1 MSRAPLVYRFL
12 RGLVRGLT
20 GVFFRTIAVE
30 GTENVPRDR
39 GGLLVAWHPNGIVD
53 PALILASAPVQVVF
67 GARHGLLRWPL
78 IGRLMRGLG
87 TVPIYRAQDSPDD
100 PGARR
105 AANDQS
111 LAALAGAIRDGRFAA
126 LFPEGVSHDAPFLSD
141 VKTGA
146 ARLFL
151 RAAQDA
157 EVAPVIV
164 PVGLHY
170 DRKDLFRSD
179 VVVAF
184 HPPLELGDL
193 LGSARLGEAPGTSA
207 DAAEAEGTEA
217 EGTEADSD
225 PARVLTARIEAAL
238 VEAVRPTEDW
248 ALHRLMHRA
257 YALMRAEDDVR
268 LGIRSEPLSARA
280 RARGFHQ
287 IWTGYQARLQS
298 HPDQIQA
305 LRRDM
310 TDYDRLLRASGMTDA
325 DLDRPP
331 RLHPL
336 LGVIFGIQLV
346 LLAVLLPPILVL
358 GFVVNVPPFVLLNAI
373 ARRLASADKDTA
385 TIKIMGGVV
394 LYPLAWLVAAVAAGL
409 GAARLHDAFPGL
421 PDAPLAAGVAMLVL
435 SAAGGALALRWGEL
449 TRDGVRALRVRLLR
463 RQRRDVLARLQV
475 QRTDL
480 HDRFVSLRQG
490 LDLPDTVV

>member
-1 MSRAPLVYRFL
+1 MR
-12 RGLVRGLT
+12 
-20 GVFFRTIAVE
+20 VFFSRIVVE
-30 GTENVPRDR
+30 GRRNVPTDR

-67 GARHGLLRWPL
+67 GARHGLLKWPL
-78 IGRLMRGLG
+78 LGRLMRGLG
-87 TVPIYRAQDSPDD
+87 TVPIYRAQDNPDD
-100 PGARR
+100 PEARR
-105 AANDQS
+105 AANDKS
-111 LAALAGAIRDGRFAA
+111 LGALADAIQEGRFAA
-126 LFPEGVSHDAPFLSD
+126 LFPEGVSHDAPFLSE

-157 EVAPVIV
+157 EVPPVIV

-184 HPPLELGDL
+184 HPPLDVSDL
-193 LGSARLGEAPGTSA
+193 LAPAHLGNAPDGA
-207 DAAEAEGTEA
+207 DAGVDGVAEGAHTLAEAE
-217 EGTEADSD
+217 D
-225 PARVLTARIEAAL
+225 PAHVLTDRIEAAL

-257 YALMRAEDDVR
+257 YALMRAEDDIR

-287 IWTGYQARLQS
+287 IWTGYQARHQS
-298 HPDQIQA
+298 HPAEIAA

-310 TDYDRLLRASGMTDA
+310 TDYDRLLRASGMSDA

-331 RLHPL
+331 RLNPL
-336 LGVIFGIQLV
+336 LGVIFGIQLA
-346 LLAVLLPPILVL
+346 LLAVLLPPILVV
-358 GFVVNVPPFVLLNAI
+358 GFVVNVPPFLLLNAA
-373 ARRLASADKDTA
+373 ARRFASADKDTA

-394 LYPLAWLVAAVAAGL
+394 LYPLAWGIAAIAAGL
-409 GAARLHDAFPGL
+409 TAARLHDLFPGL
-421 PDAPLAAGVAMLVL
+421 PDAPFAAGLAVFVL
-435 SAAGGALALRWGEL
+435 SAVGGAL
-449 TRDGVRALRVRLLR
+449 VRGKSERLG
-463 RQRRDVLARLQV
+463 A
-475 QRTDL
+475 
-480 HDRFVSLRQG
+480 
-490 LDLPDTVV
+490 